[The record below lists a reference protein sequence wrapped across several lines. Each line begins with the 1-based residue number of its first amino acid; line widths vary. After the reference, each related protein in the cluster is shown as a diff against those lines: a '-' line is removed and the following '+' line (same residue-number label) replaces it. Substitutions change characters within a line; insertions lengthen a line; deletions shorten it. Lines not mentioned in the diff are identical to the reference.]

1 MGLAILCGGNGI
13 SANVNRTG
21 ESVMTSNSY
30 YFGINGEIKPLIFG

>member
-13 SANVNRTG
+13 FANVNRTG

-30 YFGINGEIKPLIFG
+30 HFGINEEIKPLIFG